1 MTLFP
6 PGPPPDRER
15 ISRARRRR
23 AQRMLTQLKADERE
37 GFLEDLAHEVTPGV
51 ELFLAS
57 LLAGVLIGL
66 GFRFEQPG
74 LLLAAALLAPRMGPL
89 AGLSLSAVSGS
100 PKFFL
105 RLLGS
110 LAVAVVLTGVAAGL
124 VGGLGTD
131 PNDSSILAAGH
142 LKLNLVDFA
151 VLLVGAVLL
160 ARGLG
165 RESRLSPLASAA
177 VAYEVLLPLGAAA
190 IGMVRGEPESIE
202 GGLLIFSL
210 HLLWTVVA
218 GVAVLAILG
227 FRPLIGSGHS
237 LAGAIAL
244 MSVLALLSAVGFGA
258 SVMAAAPTPTPTPTI
273 TPTATLTPTAS
284 ATASPTRTAT
294 GTATHTSTP
303 TLTPTI
309 TPTLPPAIVVGTGGL
324 GAFLRAEPNGSTV
337 GGLLDGQSV
346 AVIGGPMFVRG
357 DLWWQ
362 VRTSDGVEGWVL
374 ATYLSTVTPVPS
386 PTSAVPPTPTRP
398 ATPSPT
404 P

>member
-1 MTLFP
+1 
-6 PGPPPDRER
+6 
-15 ISRARRRR
+15 
-23 AQRMLTQLKADERE
+23 MLTQLKADERE
-37 GFLEDLAHEVTPGV
+37 GFLEDLAHEVTPGI

-66 GFRFEQPG
+66 GFRFEQRG
-74 LLLAAALLAPRMGPL
+74 FLLAAALLAPRMGPL

-105 RLLGS
+105 RLLAS
-110 LAVAVVLTGVAAGL
+110 LAVAIALTGVAAGL

-151 VLLVGAVLL
+151 VLVGGAALL

-177 VAYEVLLPLGAAA
+177 VAYEVLLPLCAAA
-190 IGMVRGEPESIE
+190 VGMVRGEPESIE
-202 GGLLIFSL
+202 GGLLIFGL
-210 HLLWTVVA
+210 HLLWAIVV
-218 GVAVLAILG
+218 GVAALAILG
-227 FRPLIGSGHS
+227 FRPLTGSSHS

-294 GTATHTSTP
+294 GTATRTSPP

-309 TPTLPPAIVVGTGGL
+309 TPTLPPAVVVGTGGV
-324 GAFLRAEPNGSTV
+324 GAFLRAEPSGSTV
-337 GGLLDGQSV
+337 GGLLDGQTV

-362 VRTSDGVEGWVL
+362 VRTGDGIEGWVL
-374 ATYLSTVTPVPS
+374 ATYLATVTPVPS
-386 PTSAVPPTPTRP
+386 ATAGAPPTPTRP
-398 ATPSPT
+398 VTASPT